1 MQRNILWPDKNMF
14 LKFRPH
20 RPKHSWNKLRTI
32 LEEVC
37 YYRSPPPSKC
47 SGHDPTSSPRLPM
60 DEFTYTPRISSGP
73 SNTKVIY
80 HGAVHHWQLILNK
93 KEFKTAKLLK
103 GWMVRGGHERR
114 SDIIRGEGGGAA
126 VVAVAISWCEKLPPR
141 QVCRFGEA
149 LLLSLQFQLY
159 AKQEISPARR
169 WSVIRW

>member
-1 MQRNILWPDKNMF
+1 MSCDILSSCHWVIPKNIRCECIMCKVKMQRNILWPDKNMF

-20 RPKHSWNKLRTI
+20 RLKHSWNKLRTI

-60 DEFTYTPRISSGP
+60 DEFTYAPRISSGP

-114 SDIIRGEGGGAA
+114 SDIIRGRGSSGSGHFLVREAP
-126 VVAVAISWCEKLPPR
+126 LPSPP
-141 QVCRFGEA
+141 
-149 LLLSLQFQLY
+149 SL
-159 AKQEISPARR
+159 
-169 WSVIRW
+169 